1 MKYFRNKHKFPMFSK
16 PRRQKKEKATLYF
29 IFISLFSYILQWR
42 ILSCLYYKLPFCHMT
57 HHVIYHTPGRT
68 SEAPVSGRLI
78 IRGIAAHVI
87 LGVGAEIRKKNRIYT
102 YIIIKTK
109 DMFVVKFWKDSAER
123 RIYYPM
129 DECMYMY
136 YQ

>member
-57 HHVIYHTPGRT
+57 HHVIYHTQGRT
-68 SEAPVSGRLI
+68 SEAPVSGRPI

-87 LGVGAEIRKKNRIYT
+87 LGVGAEIRKKNGIYT

>member
-1 MKYFRNKHKFPMFSK
+1 MFSK
-16 PRRQKKEKATLYF
+16 PRRQKKKEKATLYF

-87 LGVGAEIRKKNRIYT
+87 LGVGAEIRKKNGIYT

-109 DMFVVKFWKDSAER
+109 DMFVVKILKRFCRTTYILSNGW
-123 RIYYPM
+123 
-129 DECMYMY
+129 MYVHVLSVN
-136 YQ
+136 